1 MTAADDR
8 PTDVPHII
16 VLPGGGYNGLANHE
30 GEPVAAWLRTLGV
43 EASVHRYPVASL
55 DGELVR
61 HPGPIESVRSRVA
74 ELRDAGV
81 QRLGILGF
89 SAGGHL
95 AGHAATSDLV
105 DAAVLCY
112 PVVSM
117 QLPTHAGSRQN
128 LLGRFAAPWRRK
140 GLSIDQRVSAST
152 PPMFVWHT
160 ADDAVVPVEHSYR
173 LALALAANAVPHE
186 LHVYPHGRHGLGLAT
201 GEPSAAWTAACAA
214 WLGELGWAPS
224 RATDQLD

>member
-1 MTAADDR
+1 MSVDTRPADI
-8 PTDVPHII
+8 PHVI
-16 VLPGGGYNGLANHE
+16 VLPGGGYNALADHE
-30 GEPVAAWLRTLGV
+30 GEPVAAWLRGLGL

-55 DGELVR
+55 DGERVR
-61 HPGPIESVRSRVA
+61 HPGPIRSVRSRVA

-81 QRLGILGF
+81 KRLGILGF

-95 AGHAATSDLV
+95 AGHAATSGLV

-117 QLPTHAGSRQN
+117 QLPTHAGSRHN

-140 GLSIDQRVSAST
+140 GLSVDQRVSAST

-160 ADDAVVPVEHSYR
+160 ADDELVPVEHAYR
-173 LALALAANAVPHE
+173 LGAALAEHTVPHE
-186 LHVYPHGRHGLGLAT
+186 LHVYPQGRHGLGLAT
-201 GEPSAAWTAACAA
+201 GEPSGAWTAACER
-214 WLGELGWAPS
+214 WMRGLGWVPEP
-224 RATDQLD
+224 R

>member
-1 MTAADDR
+1 MSPASGAAR
-8 PTDVPHII
+8 DVPHII
-16 VLPGGGYNGLANHE
+16 VLPGGGYNGLADHE
-30 GEPVAAWLRTLGV
+30 GEPVAAWLRTLGL

-55 DGELVR
+55 DGGRVR
-61 HPGPIESVRSRVA
+61 HPGPITSVHSRVA

-95 AGHAATSDLV
+95 AGHAATNGLV

-117 QLPTHAGSRQN
+117 QLPTHAGSRHN
-128 LLGRFAAPWRRK
+128 LLGRFATPWTRRR
-140 GLSIDQRVSAST
+140 LSVDRRVSAST

-160 ADDAVVPVEHSYR
+160 AEDAAVPVEHAYR
-173 LALALAANAVPHE
+173 LAWALARHAVPHE
-186 LHVYPHGRHGLGLAT
+186 LHVYPRGRHGLGLAT
-201 GEPSAAWTAACAA
+201 GEPAAAWTDACEQ
-214 WLGELGWAPS
+214 WMRGLGWV
-224 RATDQLD
+224 TDARP